1 MSNLVAAID
10 LGTTKVVCLIGE
22 KTASGVN
29 ILAMSQMPSKGVS
42 RGEVVNIKQ
51 VMDSMLP
58 TIREVEEKSGQKIHE
73 VYVGIA
79 GQNIRCEQSNDQTI
93 RVNPD
98 ELISQKEIDVIT
110 EKMYGAFCQGGE
122 EVLHAIPQSYNID
135 DFMGITEP
143 VGMIGKTIS
152 SNFKLFIGKKA
163 SATFSNHVITRANL
177 KLRELILEPLAS
189 AKAILSEEEMEV
201 GVAMVD
207 IGGGTTDLLIIQ
219 DGIIRHTAVIPFG
232 GNSITE
238 DIRMGCGIS
247 SKQAEALKISQGVC
261 MSSRASEK
269 KNIVISGFNGRE
281 NKQISSKLLASIIEA
296 RVSEIFEAVDYEIE
310 KSGYKGVLKAGL
322 VITGGTSLLPT
333 IGSLAAMITGLE
345 TRLAAPDS
353 ATGAIDINQ
362 PALSTAVGLAI
373 MGLENMEKHNLK
385 GCTTPIDP
393 QEEQDNATENNGNT
407 EEKKEENKKETPK
420 EPKKER
426 FSFSKLIKGL
436 SNDSMFNDNDA

>member
-1 MSNLVAAID
+1 MRNLVAAVD
-10 LGTTKVVCLIGE
+10 LGTTKVVSLIGE
-22 KTASGVN
+22 KTPNGIN
-29 ILAMSQMPSKGVS
+29 ILAMSQTPSKGVS
-42 RGEVVNIKQ
+42 RGEVINIQQ
-51 VMDSMLP
+51 VLNSLLP
-58 TIREVEEKSGQKIHE
+58 TIQEVEQASGEKINE

-98 ELISQKEIDVIT
+98 ELISQKEIDAIT
-110 EKMYGAFCQGGE
+110 QKMYGTFCQGGE
-122 EVLHAIPQSYNID
+122 EVLHAIAQSYNID

-152 SNFKLFIGKKA
+152 SNFKLFIGKKT
-163 SATFSNHVITRANL
+163 SATLSNHVITRANL

-189 AKAILSEEEMEV
+189 AKAVLSEDEMEV

-247 SKQAEALKISQGVC
+247 SKQAENLKITQGIC

-269 KNIVISGFNGRE
+269 KNIVITGFNGRE
-281 NKQISSKLLASIIEA
+281 NKHISSKQLASIIEA
-296 RVSEIFEAVDYEIE
+296 RVSEIFEAIDFEIE
-310 KSGYKGVLKAGL
+310 KSGYKDALKAGL
-322 VITGGTSLLPT
+322 VITGGTSMLPT

-353 ATGAIDINQ
+353 ATGSIDINK
-362 PALSTAVGLAI
+362 PSLSTAVGLAL
-373 MGLENMEKHNLK
+373 MGLEKMESNNLR
-385 GCTTPIDP
+385 GCTTPLVP
-393 QEEQDNATENNGNT
+393 PETPTENQNT
-407 EEKKEENKKETPK
+407 SPKEQEIEKEKPK
-420 EPKKER
+420 EPKKDK

-436 SNDSMFNDNDA
+436 SNDSIFTENDA

>member
-1 MSNLVAAID
+1 MRKLVAAVD
-10 LGTTKVVCLIGE
+10 LGTTKVVSLIGE
-22 KTASGVN
+22 KTPNGIN
-29 ILAMSQMPSKGVS
+29 ILAISQTPSKGVS
-42 RGEVVNIKQ
+42 RGEVVNIQQ
-51 VMDSMLP
+51 VLNSLLP
-58 TIREVEEKSGQKIHE
+58 TIQEVEQASGEKITE

-98 ELISQKEIDVIT
+98 ELISQKEIDSIT
-110 EKMYGAFCQGGE
+110 QKMYGTFCQGGE
-122 EVLHAIPQSYNID
+122 EVLHAIAQSYNID

-152 SNFKLFIGKKA
+152 SNFKLFIGKKT
-163 SATFSNHVITRANL
+163 SATLSNHVITRANL

-189 AKAILSEEEMEV
+189 AKAVLSEDEMEV

-247 SKQAEALKISQGVC
+247 SKQAENLKITQGIC

-269 KNIVISGFNGRE
+269 KNIVITGFNGRE
-281 NKQISSKLLASIIEA
+281 NKHISSKQLASIIEA
-296 RVSEIFEAVDYEIE
+296 RVSEIFEAVDFEIE
-310 KSGYKGVLKAGL
+310 KSGYKEALKAGL

-345 TRLAAPDS
+345 TRLAAPDT
-353 ATGAIDINQ
+353 ATGSIDINK
-362 PALSTAVGLAI
+362 PSLSTAVGLAL
-373 MGLENMEKHNLK
+373 MGLEKMESNNLK
-385 GCTTPIDP
+385 GCTTPLVAP
-393 QEEQDNATENNGNT
+393 ETPAENLSTAAEEQEA
-407 EEKKEENKKETPK
+407 KKETTK
-420 EPKKER
+420 EPKKEK
-426 FSFSKLIKGL
+426 FSFSKLLKGL
-436 SNDSMFNDNDA
+436 SNDAMFNDNDA

>member
-1 MSNLVAAID
+1 MSNHVAAID

-22 KTASGVN
+22 KTPNGVN
-29 ILAMSQMPSKGVS
+29 IIAMSQKPSKGVS

-51 VMDSMLP
+51 VLDSMLP
-58 TIREVEEKSGQKIHE
+58 AIKEVEEASGEKIKE

-93 RVNPD
+93 RINPD
-98 ELISQKEIDVIT
+98 ELISQKEIDAIT
-110 EKMYGAFCQGGE
+110 EKMYGTFCQGGE

-143 VGMIGKTIS
+143 IGMIGKTIS
-152 SNFKLFIGKKA
+152 SNFKLFIGKRS
-163 SATFSNHVITRANL
+163 SATFSNHVITRADL

-189 AKAILSEEEMEV
+189 SKAVLSEEEMEV

-238 DIRMGCGIS
+238 DIRMSCGIS
-247 SKQAEALKISQGVC
+247 SKQAENLKISQGIC

-269 KNIVISGFNGRE
+269 KNIVITGFNGRE
-281 NKQISSKLLASIIEA
+281 SKQISSKLLATIIEA
-296 RVSEIFEAVDYEIE
+296 RVSEIFEAVEFEIE
-310 KSGYKGVLKAGL
+310 KSGYKNLLKAGL
-322 VITGGTSLLPT
+322 VITGGTSMLPT

-345 TRLAAPDS
+345 TRLAAPDTV
-353 ATGAIDINQ
+353 TGAIDLNM
-362 PALSTAVGLAI
+362 PSLSTAVGLAI
-373 MGLENMEKHNLK
+373 MGLESMEKNNLR
-385 GCTTPIDP
+385 GCTVAAENT
-393 QEEQDNATENNGNT
+393 QQADNALADTDT
-407 EEKKEENKKETPK
+407 VTDTQKQTAKEEKKEV
-420 EPKKER
+420 KKER

>member
-261 MSSRASEK
+261 MSSRASPLT
-269 KNIVISGFNGRE
+269 FNC
-281 NKQISSKLLASIIEA
+281 I
-296 RVSEIFEAVDYEIE
+296 
-310 KSGYKGVLKAGL
+310 L
-322 VITGGTSLLPT
+322 V
-333 IGSLAAMITGLE
+333 
-345 TRLAAPDS
+345 RL
-353 ATGAIDINQ
+353 
-362 PALSTAVGLAI
+362 
-373 MGLENMEKHNLK
+373 
-385 GCTTPIDP
+385 
-393 QEEQDNATENNGNT
+393 NA
-407 EEKKEENKKETPK
+407 
-420 EPKKER
+420 
-426 FSFSKLIKGL
+426 
-436 SNDSMFNDNDA
+436 